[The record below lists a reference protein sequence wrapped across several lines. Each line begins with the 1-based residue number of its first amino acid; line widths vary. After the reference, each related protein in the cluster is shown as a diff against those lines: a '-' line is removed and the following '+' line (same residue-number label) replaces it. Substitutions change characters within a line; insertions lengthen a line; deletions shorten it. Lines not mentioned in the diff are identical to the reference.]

1 MDAVTTF
8 LWEGFRS
15 LRLIA
20 HRLFVQRHHAD
31 DAVKLVQHVGV
42 IPRQVA
48 QNGFVRHQLGKIAL
62 GQHQVEDVL
71 TVGLLGELELLLE
84 VAHLPLHLG
93 HLVGA
98 DTGHLLGLGLTDEQ
112 VAGCRRNQGLG
123 IGDRDVVGTD
133 HQFDALNLTRWL
145 ELAQDRTKVCRKRLV
160 AQQFGG
166 LRADAFQQV

>member
-1 MDAVTTF
+1 MVPGQVT
-8 LWEGFRS
+8 
-15 LRLIA
+15 
-20 HRLFVQRHHAD
+20 QD
-31 DAVKLVQHVGV
+31 
-42 IPRQVA
+42 
-48 QNGFVRHQLGKIAL
+48 GFVCHQLGEIAL

-98 DTGHLLGLGLTDEQ
+98 DTGHFLGLGFTNEQ

-133 HQFDALNLTRWL
+133 HQFNALNLTGRL
-145 ELAQDRTKVCRKRLV
+145 ELAQDRTKVCGKRLV
-160 AQQFGG
+160 AQQLGG
-166 LRADAFQQV
+166 LRADPFQ